1 MNGFNGSMITVNV
14 NGLQIFTKMFSIDEM
29 ISKTGAFQIRL
40 QIFSKISE
48 NPFAVDSSPIFM
60 SAGHLYCHSRSF
72 RNLFLFAP
80 CHNKQ

>member
-14 NGLQIFTKMFSIDEM
+14 NGLQIFTEMFSIDEM

-60 SAGHLYCHSRSF
+60 GAGHLYCHSRSF